1 LISRLYAAY
10 FRCPREYCLMAVPL
24 ASRRF
29 AQILAFALLSSG
41 IALCQFVYAD
51 QCPGSKSDIGAK
63 IMGCLSSGMIPTSAD
78 GLKVGTIVLPNTASE
93 PGLATWATPVR
104 LGPGVNLLGQGL
116 LASYFE
122 CTVTTDD
129 CLQYNASESKGAY
142 THVGNPT
149 SVWQGFTLTGY
160 VPPTMGHSVP
170 GFTPIL
176 AQNLFDFKDAE
187 GLTVR
192 DVAADGANGACFL
205 FQNVHYWTERN
216 LFENVSSLYNC
227 KTGFR
232 FVVQPTGLESFGY
245 NRFLDIRLNP
255 YGGETGI
262 SIENNANIYNATF
275 RMTVNKDGTVFN
287 ADGTIKQIIA
297 GSKVIHMQD
306 TAQFKGN
313 ELHLYVEEN
322 GSGGNLLDIT
332 SASNVFTY
340 YGEVNA
346 FPYTDQNNN
355 IAARATVARLN
366 DSGDFGPGK
375 KFTNGVNVDTAK
387 WSSGAAPPTGTCVN
401 GSLYSNTSGTTGSTL
416 YVCVRA
422 TWTDLK

>member
-1 LISRLYAAY
+1 
-10 FRCPREYCLMAVPL
+10 MAVL
-24 ASRRF
+24 ILSRRL
-29 AQILAFALLSSG
+29 AQLLAFALLSSG
-41 IALCQFVYAD
+41 IAWCQFIYAD
-51 QCPGSKSDIGAK
+51 QCPGSKNDIGSK
-63 IMGCLSSGMIPTSAD
+63 IMGCLSSGMIPTSTD
-78 GLKVGTIVLPNTASE
+78 GLKVGTIVLPNTAAE
-93 PGLATWATPVR
+93 PNLASWATPVV

-122 CTVTTDD
+122 CTVTSGD
-129 CLQYNASESKGAY
+129 CLQYDASESKGAY
-142 THVGNPT
+142 NHIGNPT

-160 VPPTMGHSVP
+160 VPSTMGYSMP

-216 LFENVSSLYNC
+216 LFENVTSLYNC
-227 KTGFR
+227 RMGFR
-232 FVVQPTGLESFGY
+232 FVVQPTGLNSFGY

-262 SIENNANIYNATF
+262 SIENNANVYNSTF
-275 RMTVNKDGTVFN
+275 RMTVNKDGTLFN
-287 ADGTIKQIIA
+287 ADGTVKKMIV

-306 TAQFKGN
+306 TAQFNGN

-346 FPYTDQNNN
+346 SPYTDQNNH
-355 IAARATVARLN
+355 IAGRAIVRHLS
-366 DSGDFGPGK
+366 DSGSFSAGSG
-375 KFTNGVNVDTAK
+375 GAK
-387 WSSGAAPPTGTCVN
+387 
-401 GSLYSNTSGTTGSTL
+401 
-416 YVCVRA
+416 
-422 TWTDLK
+422 

>member
-1 LISRLYAAY
+1 MRDRGIRSYSRC
-10 FRCPREYCLMAVPL
+10 RREYRLMAVL
-24 ASRRF
+24 ILSRRL
-29 AQILAFALLSSG
+29 AQLLAFALLSSG
-41 IALCQFVYAD
+41 IAWCQFIYAD
-51 QCPGSKSDIGAK
+51 QCPGSKNDIGSK
-63 IMGCLSSGMIPTSAD
+63 IMGCLSSGMIPTSTD
-78 GLKVGTIVLPNTASE
+78 GLKVGTIVLPNTAAE
-93 PGLATWATPVR
+93 PNLASWATPVV

-122 CTVTTDD
+122 CTVTSGD
-129 CLQYNASESKGAY
+129 CLQYDASESKGAY
-142 THVGNPT
+142 NHIGNPT

-160 VPPTMGHSVP
+160 VPSTMGYSMP

-216 LFENVSSLYNC
+216 LFENVTSLYNC
-227 KTGFR
+227 RMGFR
-232 FVVQPTGLESFGY
+232 FVVQPTGLNSFGY

-262 SIENNANIYNATF
+262 SIENNANVYNSTF
-275 RMTVNKDGTVFN
+275 RMTVNKDGTLFN
-287 ADGTIKQIIA
+287 ADGTVKKMIV

-306 TAQFKGN
+306 TAQFNGN
-313 ELHLYVEEN
+313 ELHLYVEKN

-346 FPYTDQNNN
+346 SPYTDQNNH
-355 IAARATVARLN
+355 IAGRAIVRHLS
-366 DSGDFGPGK
+366 DSGSFSAGSG
-375 KFTNGVNVDTAK
+375 GAK
-387 WSSGAAPPTGTCVN
+387 
-401 GSLYSNTSGTTGSTL
+401 
-416 YVCVRA
+416 
-422 TWTDLK
+422 